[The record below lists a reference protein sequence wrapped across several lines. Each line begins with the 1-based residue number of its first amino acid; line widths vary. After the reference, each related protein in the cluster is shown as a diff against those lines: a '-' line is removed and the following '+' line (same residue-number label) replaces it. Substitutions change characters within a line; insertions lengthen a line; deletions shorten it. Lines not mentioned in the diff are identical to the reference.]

1 MRRRRKKLNDQ
12 HAIHDLFLQD
22 DIKAETQRLVDQRRE
37 DQGNPIEDM
46 MGELERL
53 KAGATGTTERQ

>member
-37 DQGNPIEDM
+37 EHGNPIEDM
-46 MGELERL
+46 MG
-53 KAGATGTTERQ
+53 GA